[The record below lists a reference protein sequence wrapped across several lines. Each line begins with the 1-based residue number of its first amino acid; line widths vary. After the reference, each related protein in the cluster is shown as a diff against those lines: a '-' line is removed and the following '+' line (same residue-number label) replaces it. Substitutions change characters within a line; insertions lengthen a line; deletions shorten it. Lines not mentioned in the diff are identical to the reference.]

1 MEIAVWI
8 VSGVLALG
16 FVGGGAARA
25 LLPLDRLSRMGWPWA
40 SELPRSLL
48 RTVGGLEV
56 AGGLGLVLPV
66 LTGILPILT
75 PIAACCLALV
85 MVLAIAF
92 HVRRRSWRDIP
103 VNAVFA
109 AACLFVA
116 VARFAG
122 A

>member
-8 VSGVLALG
+8 VSWVLAAG
-16 FVGGGAARA
+16 FVVGGALRAVLPPDQLARFGWGWAKEIPA
-25 LLPLDRLSRMGWPWA
+25 LVKVIG
-40 SELPRSLL
+40 
-48 RTVGGLEV
+48 VLEV

-85 MVLAIAF
+85 MVLAIGF
-92 HVRRRSWRDIP
+92 QVRRRGWRDLP
-103 VNAVFA
+103 VNVLFG
-109 AACLFVA
+109 AACVFVA

-122 A
+122 V